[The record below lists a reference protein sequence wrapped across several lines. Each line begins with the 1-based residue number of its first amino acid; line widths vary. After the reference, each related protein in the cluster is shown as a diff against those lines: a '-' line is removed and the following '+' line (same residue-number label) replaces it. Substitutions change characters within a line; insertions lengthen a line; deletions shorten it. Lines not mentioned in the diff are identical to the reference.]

1 MFCQAAGFP
10 SDSPT
15 RRRPRVRRHHPI
27 GERSGDLFA
36 RLGSEPMLLPT
47 LVADKVCGLTV
58 AGAVTAALFHRQRTG
73 EGQRVEVPMID
84 VMRAFVLVEH
94 GAGAIPVP
102 AVAGVGYE
110 RILTTERRPRPTLDG
125 WISVL
130 PYRRRDYRALFA
142 AGGRDDLHDDPRHA
156 GRAQRIKHSAS
167 LYRDVAEVLAT
178 QTTAFWIDFCGRA
191 GDPRDRGRDARR
203 PRRRAAG
210 RPSPDRRR
218 LPQHPA
224 AGAVRGVAGHG
235 APPRAA
241 DRGARPRGADRGRVL
256 VRRARRL
263 RTRRRPR
270 YALTTPARAA
280 IVAEPASDDDVDHLA
295 GHDDHLLRC
304 RAVDRGRRPWR
315 RRGRPPRPRRGR
327 RRSGP

>member
-1 MFCQAAGFP
+1 
-10 SDSPT
+10 
-15 RRRPRVRRHHPI
+15 
-27 GERSGDLFA
+27 
-36 RLGSEPMLLPT
+36 
-47 LVADKVCGLTV
+47 
-58 AGAVTAALFHRQRTG
+58 
-73 EGQRVEVPMID
+73 MID

-94 GAGAIPVP
+94 GAGAVPVP

-130 PYRRRDYRALFA
+130 PYRRRDYRAMFA

-178 QTTAFWIDFCGRA
+178 RTTAFWIDFCGRA

-203 PRRRAAG
+203 PRRRVAG
-210 RPSPDRRR
+210 RASPDRRR

-224 AGAVRGVAGHG
+224 AGAVRGVAGNG
-235 APPRAA
+235 APPRTA

-256 VRRARRL
+256 AGRARRL
-263 RTRRRPR
+263 RARRHPRDALTIASADDRRRAGVRRRRSPSC
-270 YALTTPARAA
+270 PARRSPSSVIAPSIAA
-280 IVAEPASDDDVDHLA
+280 DDLGVGEGGSL
-295 GHDDHLLRC
+295 
-304 RAVDRGRRPWR
+304 DR
-315 RRGRPPRPRRGR
+315 RRGR